1 MSSMKKIIIIIT
13 LVICVVLYL
22 FFYLGIELE
31 LKSVIERVG
40 VKPEQLFDASIK
52 IRNFISLQLLFFVL
66 VLVIGIFLLFK
77 RK

>member
-1 MSSMKKIIIIIT
+1 MKKIIIIIT

>member
-1 MSSMKKIIIIIT
+1 MKKIIIIIT

-66 VLVIGIFLLFK
+66 VLVVGIFLLFK